1 MIFYSYESF
10 FYIKSKI
17 KFGMCGENRERL
29 KKILSNKKIGF
40 FFGAGVSFLSGI
52 PKLRNCETI
61 LERILCPYKN
71 KNLPEKL
78 GIKYEDIPAIHFF
91 IKKASEIEEKCLSCR
106 YPKLII
112 PNGSFYEDVI
122 DLLLRNCVTDPQV
135 YEKEGVLRPLC
146 KNYKLE
152 GIVKKI
158 KYDFPS
164 YYNKVL
170 EDRKKLGNAKAEN
183 IDMLFPISQNVVN
196 YIKYVFKELITI
208 SDPKDIK
215 GYDFLLDFIKKLKNE
230 VSVYT
235 LNNDL
240 VLENLFEKENLSY
253 SVGYDKELKKFNCDF
268 SKKIKYFK
276 LHGSIDLFWD
286 KSCTREHLIPFFEMG
301 TNIKKLVYEHN
312 LSELIGAFKSDLSQC
327 DILFISGFGFNDVEM
342 AKILNDFYK
351 GENKL
356 IVRMYEKNGF
366 LPAQTKSYFCDE
378 LKESPLLS
386 EINEA
391 FTFKNGLVDTGKFM
405 CDMEL
410 SDLEEIFS
418 MEEVKKRLNILD

>member
-1 MIFYSYESF
+1 MR
-10 FYIKSKI
+10 
-17 KFGMCGENRERL
+17 GEKNERL
-29 KKILSNKKIGF
+29 KEILSNKKIGF
-40 FFGAGVSFLSGI
+40 FFGAGVSFPSGI
-52 PKLRNCETI
+52 PKLGNCETI
-61 LERILCPYKN
+61 LDRILCPYN
-71 KNLPEKL
+71 NN
-78 GIKYEDIPAIHFF
+78 DIPESLNITSDDISALLFF

-106 YPKLII
+106 YPKLTI

-122 DLLLRNCVTDPQV
+122 DLLLRNCVTDPLV
-135 YEKEGVLRPLC
+135 YKKEGVLRSLC

-152 GIVKKI
+152 KVIKEL
-158 KYDFPS
+158 KYDFS
-164 YYNKVL
+164 LYCNKIL
-170 EDRKKLGNAKAEN
+170 EDKKRLGNAKAEN
-183 IDMLFPISQNVVN
+183 VDMLFHISQNAVN

-215 GYDFLLDFIKKLKNE
+215 GYDFLLDFIKNLKNE
-230 VSVYT
+230 VSIYT

-240 VLENLFEKENLSY
+240 ILEKLFEKENLSY

-276 LHGSIDLFWD
+276 LHGSIDLLWD
-286 KSCTREHLIPFFEMG
+286 KSCTHKHLIPFFEMG

-366 LPAQTKSYFCDE
+366 LPTQTKSYFCDE

-405 CDMEL
+405 CNMKL
-410 SDLEEIFS
+410 SDLENIFLW
-418 MEEVKKRLNILD
+418 KKQKSV